1 MLSVPDYNL
10 HEWDHLY
17 QRRFISR
24 RVTLHKFSD
33 VRPKFPEI
41 QLPRLSA
48 DACLDHSKLKSGG
61 KWKYI
66 LKMSEKTKLDI
77 EGDEWKGTT
86 LNSKNLYWL
95 RKAQTAISV
104 WDRCLMSGRKW
115 ESETLHEVWK
125 FKQYEKDKKARD
137 TQIQSKSWM

>member
-33 VRPKFPEI
+33 VRPKFPET

-48 DACLDHSKLKSGG
+48 DAWLLFRLPQNLSLVENESISHLFLFPTCVR
-61 KWKYI
+61 
-66 LKMSEKTKLDI
+66 ETKLVV
-77 EGDEWKGTT
+77 EGDE
-86 LNSKNLYWL
+86 
-95 RKAQTAISV
+95 
-104 WDRCLMSGRKW
+104 
-115 ESETLHEVWK
+115 
-125 FKQYEKDKKARD
+125 
-137 TQIQSKSWM
+137 